1 MNFDLSSYN
10 DIKINNSYLKNSY
23 SNGSYPYI
31 KGKKFESIFGG
42 TNRII
47 MMDSYLN
54 KCYIS
59 HMKKQDHIRQEKRII
74 DLIEKLDNKKVFNS
88 LREDYLKEKMKIS
101 KGYYLN
107 IKDKKKDYFSN
118 LINLENY
125 KEKLLNQYK
134 SNNNPEGEFLYSL
147 MNCLGCRTKK
157 VFVKKVNK
165 NIEILSKFKSFS
177 KRKKQIEEMNSKKP
191 KRRGSLQLFLKSINE
206 NMLSRNEN
214 NINYYNTSSNKI
226 KKNSNLNKNH
236 KIYTLDLNENETKMI
251 RKFSHNNAF
260 NITNSTNFNFTNY
273 NNFYNIKENS
283 NIIEDNNNES
293 NKNNINNNKIEELHL
308 DSLNNST
315 SEYNM
320 LKMDEKINTITR
332 KISSKRSTK
341 LDLSSKKQKTI
352 NQDSSKS
359 KNNTKTINSK
369 NNINNINNNQT
380 IYNKEN
386 VLNSSNEEENSE
398 EMKMIDLKILNDKL
412 NKKYGK
418 IMKKFLQKI
427 KTEERSIK
435 ENSNKLSESLFLMKR
450 KHKKYLYSNNG
461 QSKRNKTTINFYNRD
476 NEKIKKNINNIKDD
490 KEIKIGSYAFAGK
503 SKYNLPK
510 VNKYIYG
517 NSIENPKDTFEILQ
531 NDLLNEVKKTI
542 KSQGYSKKIKI
553 NGREIIDKLRLKLQ
567 VNKQF

>member
-10 DIKINNSYLKNSY
+10 DIKINNSYLKSSY

-147 MNCLGCRTKK
+147 MNYLGCRTKK

-177 KRKKQIEEMNSKKP
+177 KRKKEIEEMNSKKP
-191 KRRGSLQLFLKSINE
+191 KRRGSLQILLKSVNE

-214 NINYYNTSSNKI
+214 NLNYYNTSTNKI
-226 KKNSNLNKNH
+226 KKNSNINKHH
-236 KIYTLDLNENETKMI
+236 KIYTLDLNEND
-251 RKFSHNNAF
+251 SHNNAF

-283 NIIEDNNNES
+283 NSNIIEDYNNES
-293 NKNNINNNKIEELHL
+293 NKNNNNNLKIEELHL

-352 NQDSSKS
+352 KQDSSKS
-359 KNNTKTINSK
+359 KINTKTINSK
-369 NNINNINNNQT
+369 NNINNNQNV
-380 IYNKEN
+380 YNKEN
-386 VLNSSNEEENSE
+386 VLNLSNEEENSE
-398 EMKMIDLKILNDKL
+398 EMKMIDLKILNEKL
-412 NKKYGK
+412 NKKHGK

-435 ENSNKLSESLFLMKR
+435 ENSNKLSESLYLMKR
-450 KHKKYLYSNNG
+450 KHKKFLYNNNN
-461 QSKRNKTTINFYNRD
+461 QSKRNKTTINFYNRN
-476 NEKIKKNINNIKDD
+476 NEKIKKNINNIKDN

-510 VNKYIYG
+510 VNKFIYG
-517 NSIENPKDTFEILQ
+517 NSSENPKDTFEILQ
-531 NDLLNEVKKTI
+531 SDLLNEVKKTI
-542 KSQGYSKKIKI
+542 QNQGYSKKIKI
-553 NGREIIDKLRLKLQ
+553 NGREIIDKLRLKQQ

>member
-10 DIKINNSYLKNSY
+10 DIKINNSYLKSSY

-74 DLIEKLDNKKVFNS
+74 DLIEQLDNKKVFNS
-88 LREDYLKEKMKIS
+88 LREDYLKEKKKIS

-107 IKDKKKDYFSN
+107 KKDKKKDYFSN

-134 SNNNPEGEFLYSL
+134 SNNNPEGEFLFSL
-147 MNCLGCRTKK
+147 MNFLGCRTKK

-177 KRKKQIEEMNSKKP
+177 KRKKEIEAINSKKP
-191 KRRGSLQLFLKSINE
+191 KGRGSLQILLKSVNE

-214 NINYYNTSSNKI
+214 NLNYYNTSTNKI
-226 KKNSNLNKNH
+226 KKNTNINKSNLKV
-236 KIYTLDLNENETKMI
+236 YTLDLNENENKNI

-260 NITNSTNFNFTNY
+260 SITNSTNFNFTNY

-283 NIIEDNNNES
+283 NSNIIEDNNNEN
-293 NKNNINNNKIEELHL
+293 NKNNNIKIDELHL

-320 LKMDEKINTITR
+320 LKLDEKINTITR

-341 LDLSSKKQKTI
+341 LDLSSKRQKTI
-352 NQDSSKS
+352 KQDSSKS
-359 KNNTKTINSK
+359 KINTKTINSK
-369 NNINNINNNQT
+369 NNNINYNET
-380 IYNKEN
+380 LFNKESA
-386 VLNSSNEEENSE
+386 LNLSNEEENSE

-412 NKKYGK
+412 NKKHGK
-418 IMKKFLQKI
+418 MMKKFLLKI

-435 ENSNKLSESLFLMKR
+435 ENSNKLSESLYLMKR
-450 KHKKYLYSNNG
+450 KHKKFLYNDNN
-461 QSKRNKTTINFYNRD
+461 QSKRNKTTLNFYNRN
-476 NEKIKKNINNIKDD
+476 NERIKKNINNIKDN
-490 KEIKIGSYAFAGK
+490 KEIKIGSYAFVGK

-510 VNKYIYG
+510 VNKFIYG

-542 KSQGYSKKIKI
+542 KNQGYSKKIKI
-553 NGREIIDKLRLKLQ
+553 NGREIIDKLRFKQQ

>member
-10 DIKINNSYLKNSY
+10 DIKINNSYLKSSY
-23 SNGSYPYI
+23 LNGSYPYI

-42 TNRII
+42 NNRII

-74 DLIEKLDNKKVFNS
+74 DLIEKLDNKKAFNS
-88 LREDYLKEKMKIS
+88 LKEDYLKEKMKIS

-107 IKDKKKDYFSN
+107 INDKKKDYFSN

-134 SNNNPEGEFLYSL
+134 SNNPEGEFLFSL
-147 MNCLGCRTKK
+147 MNFLGCRTKK

-165 NIEILSKFKSFS
+165 KIEFLSKFKSFS

-191 KRRGSLQLFLKSINE
+191 KRRGSLQILLKSINQ

-214 NINYYNTSSNKI
+214 YINYYNTSSNKI
-226 KKNSNLNKNH
+226 RRNNNIIKSNH
-236 KIYTLDLNENETKMI
+236 KIYTLELNENDNKFD
-251 RKFSHNNAF
+251 RKYSHNNAF
-260 NITNSTNFNFTNY
+260 NTTNSTNFNFTNY

-283 NIIEDNNNES
+283 KTIEDNINEN
-293 NKNNINNNKIEELHL
+293 NKNNINNNLKIEELNL

-315 SEYNM
+315 SEYNF
-320 LKMDEKINTITR
+320 LKMDEKINSITR
-332 KISSKRSTK
+332 KISSKKSTK
-341 LDLSSKKQKTI
+341 LDLSLKRQKTI
-352 NQDSSKS
+352 KQDSSKS
-359 KNNTKTINSK
+359 KINNKNINSK
-369 NNINNINNNQT
+369 KINDNQT

-386 VLNSSNEEENSE
+386 VLNLSNEEENSE
-398 EMKMIDLKILNDKL
+398 EIKMIDLKILNDKL
-412 NKKYGK
+412 NKKHGK

-427 KTEERSIK
+427 KSEERDIK
-435 ENSNKLSESLFLMKR
+435 ENSNKLSESLYLMKR
-450 KHKKYLYSNNG
+450 KNIKYLYDNNN
-461 QSKRNKTTINFYNRD
+461 QNKKNKTALNFYNRN
-476 NEKIKKNINNIKDD
+476 NERIKKPINNIKDN
-490 KEIKIGSYAFAGK
+490 KEIKIGNYAFSGK
-503 SKYNLPK
+503 SKYNLLK

-531 NDLLNEVKKTI
+531 NDLLNEVKRQVK
-542 KSQGYSKKIKI
+542 KKGYSKKIKI